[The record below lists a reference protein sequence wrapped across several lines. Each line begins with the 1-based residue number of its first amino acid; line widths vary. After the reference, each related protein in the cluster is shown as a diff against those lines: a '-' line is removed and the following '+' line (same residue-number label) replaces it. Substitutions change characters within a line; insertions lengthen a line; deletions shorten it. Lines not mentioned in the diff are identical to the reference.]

1 MTADARPAARSRGAP
16 FDLFRPLW
24 RLLTSVRFAVF
35 YIGALALFGLLGVLI
50 PQVPE
55 AMRGNG
61 PAINVWLDTQRG
73 RFGPLTDT
81 MYRLG
86 LFEVF
91 HAKWFLFALGFLVV
105 NVTVCTFN
113 RWSPTFRNVFRP
125 PVRVP

>member
-1 MTADARPAARSRGAP
+1 MTADARPAASSRASGL
-16 FDLFRPLW
+16 DVFRPIW

-61 PAINVWLDTQRG
+61 AAINVWLDSQRG
-73 RFGPLTDT
+73 RFGPLTDI

-86 LFEVF
+86 G
-91 HAKWFLFALGFLVV
+91 A
-105 NVTVCTFN
+105 
-113 RWSPTFRNVFRP
+113 RP
-125 PVRVP
+125 E